1 MDTLYLIVKKMLL
14 RKEQSEFKTYRNAYR
29 WAIRN
34 ISSLKVQSF
43 KIQKLEKAYYKA
55 KSEGKVGIKKFPFH
69 YYNKS
74 NENQFTGLGLEQ

>member
-1 MDTLYLIVKKMLL
+1 MDVLYLIVKKMRF

-43 KIQKLEKAYYKA
+43 KVQKLEKA
-55 KSEGKVGIKKFPFH
+55 
-69 YYNKS
+69 
-74 NENQFTGLGLEQ
+74 